1 MPRNP
6 EENERIRQLAMNNIR
21 TTAMEVFLE
30 RGYHAAST
38 DEIARRAGVAKGL
51 IYNYF
56 QTKEGLLAEI
66 VTMLTEEIAA
76 VMDSVRHAASPQDQ
90 LKQVVDGALN
100 YVTKHPKAY
109 RFLLHLQTMPEED
122 VILYKY
128 GRQLNEEMAKQFRVQ
143 NGIFMRM
150 EAGNPE
156 ARSLYFSSVLHGVM
170 LLISL
175 YPGYPVEQVKEQI
188 FSEFCS

>member
-1 MPRNP
+1 
-6 EENERIRQLAMNNIR
+6 
-21 TTAMEVFLE
+21 
-30 RGYHAAST
+30 
-38 DEIARRAGVAKGL
+38 
-51 IYNYF
+51 
-56 QTKEGLLAEI
+56 
-66 VTMLTEEIAA
+66 
-76 VMDSVRHAASPQDQ
+76 
-90 LKQVVDGALN
+90 
-100 YVTKHPKAY
+100 
-109 RFLLHLQTMPEED
+109 MPEED

-156 ARSLYFSSVLHGVM
+156 VRSLYFSWVLHGVM

-188 FSEFCS
+188 FREV